1 LNRADVPHP
10 LVVIT
15 GGSGSGKSTL
25 ARTLQARWLP
35 AQWLHFSPDT
45 VLHCLPQAVVD
56 GANLRNDWS
65 AIDRPLLRR
74 STLACLRALL
84 EAGHP
89 VLFDCV
95 IMTERAAQELVA
107 GLHPHVPYLVRL
119 VCSWQEL
126 QRRTLARGDRTLQE
140 VEHGFNSAAAQHL
153 RVDCELDT
161 TARSPGEIADALI
174 AALARQSQPSAWA
187 DNRARYAAAP

>member
-1 LNRADVPHP
+1 
-10 LVVIT
+10 VVIT
-15 GGSGSGKSTL
+15 GGSGTGKSTL

-45 VLHCLPQAVVD
+45 ILHCLPQAVVD

-74 STLACLRALL
+74 STYACLRALL

-95 IMTERAAQELVA
+95 VMTERAAQALVV
-107 GLHPHVPYLVRL
+107 GLHPHEPYLVRL

-140 VEHGFNSAAAQHL
+140 GEHGFKTAAQHL

-161 TARSPGEIADALI
+161 SGHHPGEIADAVV
-174 AALARQSQPSAWA
+174 AALAQQPRPSAWA
-187 DNRARYAAAP
+187 DNQARYAAAP